1 MNLLDNLWN
10 IAHKTSK
17 TISDNADPENEHTAK
32 ALSAIMDTAGS
43 VGKDVASLDP
53 SKTEGKSTVDGFVG
67 FFENL
72 GDQSITDLGRLADSA
87 LTDLTADP
95 WVQNQ
100 VAGGLSQILT
110 GEAITINV
118 DGGPADDPYGDYYD
132 DDNSGACEVEYSAN
146 YMGGEWWQDTLTNR
160 KIERERAITAVG
172 TDTRDTSSSPPPLSL
187 PLPFSELLNDGHQTI
202 ARDEGECCRMCQA
215 TAGCSVWVYC
225 GSPNG
230 CGAPY
235 YKQGEC
241 YLKKSSVS
249 QQRRAARILW
259 APGNGFRSK
268 RRNHTHF
275 LSLSLCL
282 RPLPDSGEEAR
293 VREGRGRILDLWHPR
308 PEHSEKVAQPRAP
321 DPNAKERH
329 LRLGPSRHL
338 AL

>member
-1 MNLLDNLWN
+1 MPPQQVQPQYTQQQQQQYSPQPQPQQVPPQQQAQEAQGPVNLLDNLWN
-10 IAHKTSK
+10 IAHKTSN

-160 KIERERAITAVG
+160 KIEREREQSQPWALTRG
-172 TDTRDTSSSPPPLSL
+172 TPLLLPPPS
-187 PLPFSELLNDGHQTI
+187 PFL
-202 ARDEGECCRMCQA
+202 
-215 TAGCSVWVYC
+215 
-225 GSPNG
+225 
-230 CGAPY
+230 
-235 YKQGEC
+235 
-241 YLKKSSVS
+241 
-249 QQRRAARILW
+249 
-259 APGNGFRSK
+259 
-268 RRNHTHF
+268 F
-275 LSLSLCL
+275 LSQS
-282 RPLPDSGEEAR
+282 S
-293 VREGRGRILDLWHPR
+293 
-308 PEHSEKVAQPRAP
+308 
-321 DPNAKERH
+321 
-329 LRLGPSRHL
+329 
-338 AL
+338 